1 MHRVLRRIV
10 LGLAGV
16 AAVLVLAG
24 LAGWFWLGT
33 SLPDLDGEI
42 ALSGLDAPVM
52 IARDARGIPFI
63 TAESE
68 RDAAFAVGFVHAQ
81 DRLAQ
86 MELTRRV
93 GAGRMAELLGG
104 DLVPMDRMMRTFGIY
119 RLAAADAAGLPAPVR
134 AHLEAYAA
142 GVNAWMRSNDGALP
156 PEFYALWFEPEPWTV
171 TDSLVWIRL
180 MALRLTGNWR
190 TELLRAG
197 LRRHVPE
204 SLIEKLFP
212 EAEGPSTLAGGSTG
226 RLADRIGEIR
236 DGVSVGSDSGTAGFW
251 QQAGPTWGAE
261 GGSNVW
267 ALSGARTST
276 GGPILANDPHLGIG
290 APAVWYLVHIE
301 TPDGVLAGATAPG
314 VPFLVLGHNG
324 KVAWGLTT
332 THGDASDLFVE
343 RVSKTDDSVYDTPDG
358 VRPFSV
364 RNEVIRVRFG
374 DDVLL
379 QIRSTRHGPVIS
391 DVDPA
396 AAEAAGDDHVLAL
409 VNAALLPGDPGASA
423 LYRVNRANDVAEV
436 REALRAM
443 RAPQQN
449 IAYADVRS
457 IGLSMPAQVPI
468 RRSGDGADI
477 TRGWTGDHDW
487 TGFVPFEELPHVA
500 DPEAGMI
507 VNANNRVVGPAYPH
521 FISRFWPEAYRA
533 ERIERVLSNTGPSD
547 LAFSAALQLDI
558 LSGTAGTLLPAMIGP
573 TLAAGGDADVLD
585 GLKAWDRSMAADRWE
600 PLVYEAWLREAT
612 RAIFADELGEAF
624 EEWWGSRPAVL
635 LRALTSEPSL
645 CNDTGM
651 PDVET
656 CGQTLAAALDAA
668 LDWTAARYGPD
679 RRSWRWGDAHMAT
692 FRHPVF
698 GRVPLLSDLT
708 DIRTPAPGG
717 QHTVNRGG
725 FMVTDRAAPFEM
737 VFGPAYRAVYDLSDL
752 KRSLFIVAPGQSGNP
767 MSPHYGDL
775 VDDWRDGRYLTLV
788 TPDDPAHML
797 RLTPAG
803 TER

>member
-10 LGLAGV
+10 FGLAGV

-24 LAGWFWLGT
+24 AAGWFWLGT
-33 SLPDLDGEI
+33 SLPDLDGDI
-42 ALSGLDAPVM
+42 ALSGLDAPVTV
-52 IARDARGIPFI
+52 ARDAHGIPFI
-63 TAESE
+63 QAGSE
-68 RDAAFAVGFVHAQ
+68 RDAAFALGFVHAQ
-81 DRLAQ
+81 DRFAQ

-93 GAGRMAELLGG
+93 GAGRMAEILGA
-104 DLVPMDRMMRTFGIY
+104 DLVPMDSMMRTFGVY
-119 RLAAADAAGLPAPVR
+119 RLAAADAAALPASVR
-134 AHLEAYAA
+134 THLEAYAA
-142 GVNAWMRSNDGALP
+142 GVNAWMRTDHGALP
-156 PEFYALWFEPEPWTV
+156 PEFYALWFEPEPWSV

-180 MALRLTGNWR
+180 MALRLTGNWN

-204 SLIEKLFP
+204 DLIENLFP
-212 EAEGPSTLAGGSTG
+212 EAEGPSTLASGSAGRPAGARGVETGGDET
-226 RLADRIGEIR
+226 D
-236 DGVSVGSDSGTAGFW
+236 TAGLW
-251 QQAGPTWGAE
+251 REAGPGWRAE

-290 APAVWYLVHIE
+290 APAVWYLAHVE
-301 TPDGVLAGATAPG
+301 TPDRVLAGATVPG
-314 VPFLVLGHNG
+314 LPFLVLGHNG

-343 RVSKTDDSVYDTPDG
+343 RLSKTDDAVYDTPEG

-364 RNEVIRVRFG
+364 RNEVIRVRFAE
-374 DDVLL
+374 DVLL

-391 DVDPA
+391 DVNPA

-409 VNAALLPGDPGASA
+409 RNSALLPGDPGATA
-423 LYRVNRANDVAEV
+423 LYRVNRANNVAEV

-449 IAYADVRS
+449 VAYADSHS
-457 IGLSMPAQVPI
+457 IGLSMPSQVPI

-500 DPEAGMI
+500 DPESGMI

-521 FISRFWPEAYRA
+521 FISRFWPDGYRA
-533 ERIERVLSNTGPSD
+533 ERIEDVLSDAGPTD
-547 LAFSAALQLDI
+547 LAFSTALQLDI
-558 LSGTAGTLLPAMIGP
+558 RSGTAGTLLPVMIDP
-573 TLAAGGDADVLD
+573 AVAGGGNAEVLD
-585 GLKAWDRSMAADRWE
+585 GLRKWDQSMAVDRWE

-612 RAIFADELGEAF
+612 RAIFADELDEAF
-624 EEWWGSRPAVL
+624 EEWWGARPETL
-635 LRALTSEPSL
+635 LHALTSEQTL
-645 CNDTGM
+645 CNDTRT

-656 CGQTLAAALDAA
+656 CGQTLAAALRAA
-668 LDWTAARYGPD
+668 LDWTAARYGSD

-698 GRVPLLSDLT
+698 GRVPLLGDLT
-708 DIRTPAPGG
+708 DIRTPAAGG

-725 FMVTDRAAPFEM
+725 FMVTDPVAPFEM

-752 KRSLFIVAPGQSGNP
+752 DRSLFIVAPGQSGNP
-767 MSPHYGDL
+767 LSPHYGDL
-775 VDDWRDGRYLTLV
+775 VDVWREGRYLTLV
-788 TPDDPAHML
+788 PPDDPAHML
-797 RLTPAG
+797 RLMPAG